1 MASVLVI
8 TIRGYGFNMA
18 THLWLGE
25 HTLDFWSDFDPDF
38 YSSLIAD
45 DDGRT
50 RILYKVG
57 LMLPDLMELT
67 SQRQIKEMV
76 TLLHDKM
83 NIDSTYTFDLR
94 WHDIGA
100 RFSMNIH
107 IRAFS
112 PLYITEQTYNQIQ
125 TYINFGKPL
134 NSSIDTLWMMVEYA
148 RNSIRNPEYKALIYG
163 AFMHV
168 LQDMYAH
175 MILQPSLFGYYYET
189 QSDTEIMFL
198 NNVQSFSELSDSQVT
213 LLHAFE
219 NYYEIFVPTFIDTN
233 ELLGIFWHLFPAN
246 FSFDTLYHDG
256 YLQTWQYFNH
266 PAVDSFVA
274 IAHRIGY
281 GDSSLTAERLNAYL
295 AGAGILTFLTYY
307 ADGGFVSA
315 SNLSLTPVDIF
326 LATYNTIFSEIQIS
340 NVRVDWCIGNWCGAQ
355 HLLPLSPFLIP
366 STIILE
372 GLSNEVINFA
382 QGLPFFFGSIINT
395 NLDMQPWYTYLENPW
410 ELDTIIEIAEQI
422 GSLVGSNLTLSELKA
437 MRAAAAEWDRYGQ
450 ANPAHRSFYANEPQR
465 IIALIPV
472 LRQSFNSYV
481 NGTPDISYM
490 NPHYLLSRKAGI
502 LGGMFYVDTT
512 SEYYT

>member
-1 MASVLVI
+1 MLKKFLIIMASVLVI

-94 WHDIGA
+94 WHDIGV

-112 PLYITEQTYNQIQ
+112 PLHITEQTYNQIQ

-213 LLHAFE
+213 LLH
-219 NYYEIFVPTFIDTN
+219 V
-233 ELLGIFWHLFPAN
+233 
-246 FSFDTLYHDG
+246 
-256 YLQTWQYFNH
+256 
-266 PAVDSFVA
+266 
-274 IAHRIGY
+274 
-281 GDSSLTAERLNAYL
+281 
-295 AGAGILTFLTYY
+295 
-307 ADGGFVSA
+307 
-315 SNLSLTPVDIF
+315 
-326 LATYNTIFSEIQIS
+326 
-340 NVRVDWCIGNWCGAQ
+340 
-355 HLLPLSPFLIP
+355 
-366 STIILE
+366 
-372 GLSNEVINFA
+372 
-382 QGLPFFFGSIINT
+382 
-395 NLDMQPWYTYLENPW
+395 
-410 ELDTIIEIAEQI
+410 
-422 GSLVGSNLTLSELKA
+422 
-437 MRAAAAEWDRYGQ
+437 
-450 ANPAHRSFYANEPQR
+450 
-465 IIALIPV
+465 
-472 LRQSFNSYV
+472 
-481 NGTPDISYM
+481 
-490 NPHYLLSRKAGI
+490 
-502 LGGMFYVDTT
+502 
-512 SEYYT
+512 